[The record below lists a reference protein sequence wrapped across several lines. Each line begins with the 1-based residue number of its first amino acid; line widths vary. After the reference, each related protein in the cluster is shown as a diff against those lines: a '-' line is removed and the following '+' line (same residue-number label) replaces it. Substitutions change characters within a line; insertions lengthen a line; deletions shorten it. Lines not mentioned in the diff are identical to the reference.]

1 MGGKVGGMA
10 KVEPIN
16 DSFDTEETE
25 VEGEG
30 RLGSSETRREEH
42 MEGEAGEGRGEVE
55 GSGEGEEEGEEEGGR
70 RSHSPTPSLQSSPSP
85 TPPPQPP
92 RRLPQIEVY
101 QVRTV
106 ELDMEEEDM
115 VDR

>member
-1 MGGKVGGMA
+1 MA

-30 RLGSSETRREEH
+30 RLGTSEIRREEH
-42 MEGEAGEGRGEVE
+42 MEGE
-55 GSGEGEEEGEEEGGR
+55 EEGERREEVEAGNGEEDEAR

>member
-1 MGGKVGGMA
+1 MGIMA

-16 DSFDTEETE
+16 DSFDTEETS
-25 VEGEG
+25 VEGEA
-30 RLGSSETRREEH
+30 RLGTSETRREEH
-42 MEGEAGEGRGEVE
+42 MEGE
-55 GSGEGEEEGEEEGGR
+55 EEGERREEVEAGGGEEDEAR

>member
-1 MGGKVGGMA
+1 MA

-16 DSFDTEETE
+16 DSFDTEETS
-25 VEGEG
+25 VEGEA
-30 RLGSSETRREEH
+30 RLGTSETRREEH
-42 MEGEAGEGRGEVE
+42 MEA
-55 GSGEGEEEGEEEGGR
+55 EEEGERREEVQGGGEEDEGR

>member
-1 MGGKVGGMA
+1 MA
-10 KVEPIN
+10 KVEPVN

-25 VEGEG
+25 LEGEG
-30 RLGSSETRREEH
+30 RLDTSETRREEQGD
-42 MEGEAGEGRGEVE
+42 EEVE
-55 GSGEGEEEGEEEGGR
+55 KEIGGGDEVESR

-85 TPPPQPP
+85 SPPPQPP

-101 QVRTV
+101 HVKTV
-106 ELDMEEEDM
+106 EMDMDEEDM

>member
-1 MGGKVGGMA
+1 MGGMA

-25 VEGEG
+25 VENEERINTGE
-30 RLGSSETRREEH
+30 TKREDE
-42 MEGEAGEGRGEVE
+42 EESEAGCRG
-55 GSGEGEEEGEEEGGR
+55 GEEEESR

-85 TPPPQPP
+85 TPPPHPP

-101 QVRTV
+101 HVKTV

>member
-1 MGGKVGGMA
+1 MA
-10 KVEPIN
+10 KVSPIN
-16 DSFDTEETE
+16 DSFDGTEETE

-30 RLGSSETRREEH
+30 RLGTSETR
-42 MEGEAGEGRGEVE
+42 G
-55 GSGEGEEEGEEEGGR
+55 EEGEEERRGEVEEGGGEEEEENEGR

>member
-1 MGGKVGGMA
+1 MKRQSGESMA

-42 MEGEAGEGRGEVE
+42 R
-55 GSGEGEEEGEEEGGR
+55 EEEGEEESREEVEGGGEEEEEEEDR

>member
-1 MGGKVGGMA
+1 MA

-25 VEGEG
+25 VEGDG
-30 RLGSSETRREEH
+30 RLGTSETRREDH
-42 MEGEAGEGRGEVE
+42 MEEEAEERRGEVE
-55 GSGEGEEEGEEEGGR
+55 GDGEGREGEDGR

>member
-1 MGGKVGGMA
+1 MA

-30 RLGSSETRREEH
+30 RLGTSEYRREEH
-42 MEGEAGEGRGEVE
+42 MEGEEEEERREEVE
-55 GSGEGEEEGEEEGGR
+55 AGGEEDEAR